1 MINTGTKVLIKK
13 HRTVNMHSG
22 GYMDKYLS
30 KIMTIRRPY
39 DVNNTY
45 SMHEDKYDS
54 QAVRSCG
61 GWYWEDDDFEKVVN
75 I

>member
-1 MINTGTKVLIKK
+1 MLSKGTKVLIVNR
-13 HRTVNMHSG
+13 RTFNMHSG

-30 KIMTIRRPY
+30 KIMTIRKPY

-54 QAVRSCG
+54 QSVRGSG

>member
-1 MINTGTKVLIKK
+1 MLNTGTKVLIKK
-13 HRTVNMHSG
+13 YRTVNMHSG

-30 KIMTIRRPY
+30 KIMTIRKPY

-54 QAVRSCG
+54 QAVRGSG
-61 GWYWEDDDFEKVVN
+61 GWYWEDDDFEKVIN

>member
-1 MINTGTKVLIKK
+1 MLNTGTKVLIKK
-13 HRTVNMHSG
+13 HRTFNMHSG

-45 SMHEDKYDS
+45 SMYEDKYDS
-54 QAVRSCG
+54 QAVRSLG

>member
-1 MINTGTKVLIKK
+1 MLSKGIKVLIKK

-45 SMHEDKYDS
+45 SMHEDKYNS
-54 QAVRSCG
+54 QAARSCG